1 MGDAGDTADTTR
13 RQNPKHSHK
22 LNENA
27 ANVDQ

>member
-1 MGDAGDTADTTR
+1 MGDTGDTADTTL